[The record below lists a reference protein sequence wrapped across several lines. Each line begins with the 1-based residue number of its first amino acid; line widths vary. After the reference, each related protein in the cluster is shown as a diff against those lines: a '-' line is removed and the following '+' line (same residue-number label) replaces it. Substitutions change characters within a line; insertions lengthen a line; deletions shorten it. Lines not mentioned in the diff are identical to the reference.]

1 MAPSFLKK
9 LSPVLIAMIIFSVL
23 AIGCAVVVTLAA
35 QGTISLSLPGD
46 PARTEDLAWRIANF
60 SVLIIFLHVTLTNRI
75 VTFLSDRRSAIREA
89 LDEAVKA
96 RGDAE
101 KKYEEVNRMIK
112 KAKEEIEEI
121 HSSFATEGQR
131 ERDRLIKN
139 AQQEAEKIKKQ
150 AETTAVQEVRK
161 ARFALRAEA
170 VDLAVEMAEEILK
183 KNLKEAD
190 LKKVT
195 QEFIKKAAE
204 LN

>member
-9 LSPVLIAMIIFSVL
+9 LSPVLIVMIIFSVL
-23 AIGCAVVVTLAA
+23 AIGCAIVVTLAA
-35 QGTISLSLPGD
+35 RGTVSLSLPGD
-46 PARTEDLAWRIANF
+46 PARLEDLAWRIANF
-60 SVLIIFLHVTLTNRI
+60 SVLVIFLHVALTNRI
-75 VTFLSDRRSAIREA
+75 ATFLSNRRSAIREA
-89 LDEAVKA
+89 LEEAVKA
-96 RGDAE
+96 RSDAE

-204 LN
+204 LK

>member
-9 LSPVLIAMIIFSVL
+9 LSPVLIVMIVFSVL
-23 AIGCAVVVTLAA
+23 AIGCAIVVTLAA
-35 QGTISLSLPGD
+35 QGTISLSLPGE
-46 PARTEDLAWRIANF
+46 PGRIEDLAWRIANF
-60 SVLIIFLHVTLTNRI
+60 SVLVIFLHVTLTHRI
-75 VTFLSDRRSAIREA
+75 ATFLSDRRSAIREA

-96 RGDAE
+96 RRDAE

-150 AETTAVQEVRK
+150 AEATAVQEVRK

-183 KNLKEAD
+183 KNIKQED
-190 LKKVT
+190 LKRVT

-204 LN
+204 LK